1 MTPQKKQIQ
10 QFYTALDRDLAV
22 GNIEYIWSDQ
32 AAEESYRNSLRL
44 KLDSKNI
51 KEEDEDIQ
59 NEYEEL
65 NSETESY
72 ISS

>member
-1 MTPQKKQIQ
+1 MTPYKKQIQ
-10 QFYTALDRDLAV
+10 QFYTSLDKDLAI

-32 AAEESYRNSLRL
+32 AAEEIYRNTIRQ

-65 NSETESY
+65 NSKLESDN
-72 ISS
+72 SP